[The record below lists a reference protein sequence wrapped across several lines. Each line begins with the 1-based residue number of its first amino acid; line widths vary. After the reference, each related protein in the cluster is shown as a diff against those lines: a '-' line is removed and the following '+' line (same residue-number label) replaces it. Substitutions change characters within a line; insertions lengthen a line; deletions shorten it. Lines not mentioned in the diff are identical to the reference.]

1 MRCECLSICKD
12 GTDAFRMARFS
23 EELADIDPLFQN
35 ATSGLEDVL
44 DDEESAEDGV
54 LAGLELDEEPT
65 HSVQMDVDGD
75 DMLAQ
80 MEARLARLSSRV
92 SQIPMTY
99 NG

>member
-1 MRCECLSICKD
+1 
-12 GTDAFRMARFS
+12 MARFS

-44 DDEESAEDGV
+44 DDGESAEDGV
-54 LAGLELDEEPT
+54 LAGLELAEEST
-65 HSVQMDVDGD
+65 HSTHHMDVDGD

-92 SQIPMTY
+92 SQIPMTHDD
-99 NG
+99 